1 MPDQMQ
7 QKARQRCSWLPPTA
21 TDSGPRYKTLADQIA
36 AAIASGELKAGER
49 LPPQRRL
56 ADALQV
62 TVGTITRAYKEAER
76 RGLVEARVGSGTR
89 VCGARQKSP
98 DFHHLSHATTDS
110 IDLSLST
117 PIPSPLRS
125 HQLSALL
132 ARLSEDAAQLECA
145 LEYQSEQGSQQQRD
159 QLSAWLGQQ
168 GIPIPAEELI
178 LTVGGQHADFLTL
191 QTLVRPGEAVAS
203 DALTYPGMIA
213 AARHLG
219 LKHLPV
225 SMDREGMRPDA
236 LERLCQRQRIRLLY
250 LMPEH
255 NNPTAAHMSL
265 QRREEI
271 VRIARKY
278 DLLLLEDG
286 VQFVRQ
292 ELRGTPFYQLA
303 PERAL
308 YIFSVSKILSGGLRF
323 GALRAPARLIPQ
335 LCAGLRAQCWASP
348 GLMGATACQWLQSD
362 AAETLINWQWNELE
376 ARHQLLEQILCGYE
390 FSAHPCGF
398 HAWLHLP
405 EPWRASD
412 LIEQAAHRGVTL
424 ISPEPFC
431 VGSQPAP
438 QAIRICL
445 TPPPQRDELQ
455 KGLER
460 ISELLAEGPRPSAP
474 LV

>member
-1 MPDQMQ
+1 MSIQD
-7 QKARQRCSWLPPTA
+7 KARRRCSWLPSTEVPE
-21 TDSGPRYKTLADQIA
+21 GPRYKTLANQIA
-36 AAIASGELKAGER
+36 AAIAAGELKPGER
-49 LPPQRRL
+49 LPPQRLL

-62 TVGTITRAYKEAER
+62 TVGTITRAYREAER

-89 VCGARQKSP
+89 VCGAQVETP
-98 DFHHLSHATTDS
+98 GFHHLSRATTDS
-110 IDLSLST
+110 IDLSLSI
-117 PIPSPLRS
+117 PIPNPLRS
-125 HQLSALL
+125 RQLSAI
-132 ARLSEDAAQLECA
+132 LSRIGEQAAELDNA
-145 LEYQSEQGSQQQRD
+145 LVYQPEQGNRRQRE
-159 QLSAWLGQQ
+159 QLAAWLTKQ
-168 GIPIPAEELI
+168 GLETAADELI

-191 QTLVRPGEAVAS
+191 QSLIRPGEAVAS

-213 AARHLG
+213 AARQLG

-225 SMDREGMRPDA
+225 SMDREGLRPDA

-286 VQFVRQ
+286 VQFVSA
-292 ELRGTPFYQLA
+292 ELRGTPFFHLA
-303 PERAL
+303 PERSL
-308 YIFSVSKILSGGLRF
+308 YIFSVSKLLSGGLRF
-323 GALRAPARLIPQ
+323 GCLRTPANLMPQ
-335 LCAGLRAQCWASP
+335 LSTGLRAQCWASP
-348 GLMGATACQWLQSD
+348 GLMGAVTCEWLDSEDSD
-362 AAETLINWQWNELE
+362 TLINWQWEELN
-376 ARHQLLEQILCGYE
+376 ARHALLEKILSGYD
-390 FSAHPCGF
+390 FLGHPCGF
-398 HAWLHLP
+398 YAWLHLP

-412 LIEQAAHRGVTL
+412 FVEQAARRGVTL

-438 QAIRICL
+438 QAVRICL
-445 TPPPQRDELQ
+445 TPPAHRDALEI
-455 KGLER
+455 GLNR
-460 ISELLAEGPRPSAP
+460 LAELLAEGPRLGVP

>member
-1 MPDQMQ
+1 MSIQD
-7 QKARQRCSWLPPTA
+7 KARQRCSWLPSAEVPE
-21 TDSGPRYKTLADQIA
+21 GPRYKTLANQIA
-36 AAIASGELKAGER
+36 TAIATGELKPGER
-49 LPPQRRL
+49 LPPQRLL

-62 TVGTITRAYKEAER
+62 TVGTITRAYREAER

-89 VCGARQKSP
+89 VRGMQADTP
-98 DFHHLSHATTDS
+98 DFHHLSRATTDS
-110 IDLSLST
+110 IDLSLSV
-117 PIPSPLRS
+117 PIPNPLRAQ
-125 HQLSALL
+125 QLSAV
-132 ARLSEDAAQLECA
+132 LSRVSEQASELGSA
-145 LEYQSEQGSQQQRD
+145 LDYQSEQGSQRQRE
-159 QLSAWLGQQ
+159 QLAAWLTEQ
-168 GIPIPAEELI
+168 GLATDAKDLI
-178 LTVGGQHADFLTL
+178 LTIGGQHADYLTL
-191 QTLVRPGEAVAS
+191 QSLIRPGEAVAS

-213 AARHLG
+213 AARQLG

-255 NNPTAAHMSL
+255 NNPTAAHMT
-265 QRREEI
+265 QHRREEI

-286 VQFVRQ
+286 VQFVRS

-303 PERAL
+303 PERSL

-323 GALRAPARLIPQ
+323 GCLRAPGNLIPQ

-348 GLMGATACQWLQSD
+348 GLMGSVACEWLGSAD
-362 AAETLINWQWNELE
+362 SSLLIDWQWQELN
-376 ARHQLLEQILCGYE
+376 ARHALLEKTFSGYD
-390 FSAHPCGF
+390 FLGHPCGF

-405 EPWRASD
+405 EPWRTSD
-412 LIEQAAHRGVTL
+412 FIDQAAQRGVTL

-445 TPPPQRDELQ
+445 TPPAHREALEI
-455 KGLER
+455 GLNR
-460 ISELLAEGPRPSAP
+460 LAELLAEGPRLTAP